1 MDAPPPLVLRR
12 GRLGSSAK
20 HHARAG
26 DAEAYHHLAVRG
38 NGDAPSSYTS
48 PRRRRSSTLSPEEED
63 VLRLRSVSLP
73 AWSPLCAQQR
83 KKSRASSVDSRRNA
97 ARASAAASRCSQEAV
112 LAAAA
117 AGMAAARAAG
127 RTPYV
132 PVGHE
137 QVPAVGAM
145 GRTGYTCVRR
155 TLCCYNLL
163 FWILG
168 CGVTGVGV
176 WLHVAYG
183 GYSTLLPTHRVLSA
197 DGLCLSA
204 GAITFLVAFLG
215 CCGAWFQSRCM
226 LATYFVLVILIFLL
240 EFAAG
245 TLGFIYRRHIGQSL
259 MEELKVGIEHKYD
272 PNSDNG
278 LAELWDQIHTKFE
291 CCGVHSY
298 RDWHR
303 ISAWPNEEWVPQSCC
318 LEEFVNGTVCATSK
332 NPRLIHEGGCY
343 RKLHL
348 WIMKRLYIV
357 GIVCMSFAFVQL
369 FGLISAMLLL
379 CTSAEKK
386 KKKKY
391 NSRCF
396 KPLQLFVLSEN
407 KNAGTVIPSL
417 VSSLHCLFKRG
428 SVAVVCGQQ

>member
-1 MDAPPPLVLRR
+1 MAAPPPRLLR

-20 HHARAG
+20 HHARAD
-26 DAEAYHHLAVRG
+26 DAEAYPAARG
-38 NGDAPSSYTS
+38 NGGAPSSSTAL
-48 PRRRRSSTLSPEEED
+48 RRRRSSTLSPED
-63 VLRLRSVSLP
+63 ALRLRSVSLP
-73 AWSPLCAQQR
+73 AWSPLCAQR
-83 KKSRASSVDSRRNA
+83 NSRASSVASCSRRA
-97 ARASAAASRCSQEAV
+97 ARGSAAVECRRSQQEAV

-132 PVGHE
+132 PVGHQ
-137 QVPAVGAM
+137 QVPGVGAM

-197 DGLCLSA
+197 DGLCLTA

-272 PNSDNG
+272 PDSDNG

-318 LEEFVNGTVCATSK
+318 LEEFVNGTACATSK

-391 NSRCF
+391 NSRYI
-396 KPLQLFVLSEN
+396 QYAAMV
-407 KNAGTVIPSL
+407 
-417 VSSLHCLFKRG
+417 
-428 SVAVVCGQQ
+428 

>member
-1 MDAPPPLVLRR
+1 
-12 GRLGSSAK
+12 
-20 HHARAG
+20 
-26 DAEAYHHLAVRG
+26 
-38 NGDAPSSYTS
+38 
-48 PRRRRSSTLSPEEED
+48 
-63 VLRLRSVSLP
+63 
-73 AWSPLCAQQR
+73 
-83 KKSRASSVDSRRNA
+83 
-97 ARASAAASRCSQEAV
+97 
-112 LAAAA
+112 
-117 AGMAAARAAG
+117 
-127 RTPYV
+127 
-132 PVGHE
+132 
-137 QVPAVGAM
+137 M

-197 DGLCLSA
+197 DGLCLTA

-272 PNSDNG
+272 PDSDNG

-318 LEEFVNGTVCATSK
+318 LEEFVNGTACATSK

-391 NSRCF
+391 NSRYI
-396 KPLQLFVLSEN
+396 QYAAMV
-407 KNAGTVIPSL
+407 
-417 VSSLHCLFKRG
+417 
-428 SVAVVCGQQ
+428 